1 MFSSRRRDSHSTT
14 KSFTKGYKVN
24 KSSSSFSKDAGVS
37 KRRHDSRRRPTT
49 ASTAT
54 TDDPDTP
61 ITK

>member
-1 MFSSRRRDSHSTT
+1 MFSSRRRDSHST

-37 KRRHDSRRRPTT
+37 KRRHESRRRPTT
-49 ASTAT
+49 ASTVAA
-54 TDDPDTP
+54 DDPDTP